1 MPPPGRRVFRRTTV
15 AALHPIRLLKSYRG
29 YRAGTVIQATAGLA
43 EHLVETGA
51 GVREAQGTLLE
62 AAAVR
67 QAERAVAQPTV
78 EARVP

>member
-1 MPPPGRRVFRRTTV
+1 M
-15 AALHPIRLLKSYRG
+15 AALNPIRLLKSYRG

-62 AAAVR
+62 AASVR

>member
-1 MPPPGRRVFRRTTV
+1 
-15 AALHPIRLLKSYRG
+15 
-29 YRAGTVIQATAGLA
+29 VIQATAGLA

-67 QAERAVAQPTV
+67 QAERAVAGQIV
-78 EARVP
+78 ETRVAT